1 MSNPINEGITPPL
14 NTPENPPKKLP
25 NPPVKPGNAKQWKL
39 QLNLL

>member
-14 NTPENPPKKLP
+14 NTPKNPPKKLP

-39 QLNLL
+39 NLL

>member
-14 NTPENPPKKLP
+14 NTPKNPPKKQP
-25 NPPVKPGNAKQWKL
+25 KPPVKPGNAKQWKL